1 MEYLQRNLYLDQL
14 KALNNTP
21 NIKVITGIRRCGKSI
36 LLDEYA
42 AYLRN
47 SESGCN
53 LVKINL
59 QELEY
64 EELLEYRKL
73 HAYAMEHYVSGTR
86 NVLMIDEVQL
96 CSSFEFQVT
105 TPVLVHIFFWT

>member
-21 NIKVITGIRRCGKSI
+21 DIKVITGIRRCGKSI

-42 AYLRN
+42 AYLRTA
-47 SESGCN
+47 EPECN
-53 LVKINL
+53 IVKINL

-73 HAYAMEHYVSGTR
+73 HAHLIFWFCTEQNDFNSLAGIPWRDTGIGLCVRNTYMYAA
-86 NVLMIDEVQL
+86 
-96 CSSFEFQVT
+96 
-105 TPVLVHIFFWT
+105 